1 MNIVNAGSRFQVF
14 GEDVKTFRNLP
25 VGTYTI
31 NFHPM
36 QGFYLTSHEDLT
48 VIEDVIYGSSQKKV
62 TKIMQSYKLMNGR
75 NFGVLLSGQK
85 GIGKSLFVRLVA
97 QEGIKEGYPVIVV
110 DSAAPGI
117 ASFISSIAQ
126 DCVVIFDEFEKTFR
140 DTDEWKPQDEML
152 SLFDGID
159 GGHKLFIVTCNEL
172 DNLSQYMIN
181 RPGRFH
187 YHITMKPPTM
197 EEVEQYMRDKV
208 NPKYETAIQ
217 DVVQLSGAIEMP
229 YDYLRAIA
237 FELNQ
242 GYSLKET
249 MQDLNI
255 TKANNLTFDIKAYRK
270 DNAVYEAWNITLD
283 LTSRRYEWLTVNNY
297 DTATGRRDSV
307 SIQICP
313 SKAHLIGSEY
323 IINEGI
329 INHKY
334 DADDFWEDDDE
345 VAKKKAQEA
354 NEKWIFDRIVLTR
367 VKTYGSD
374 RYLV

>member
-208 NPKYETAIQ
+208 DPKYETAIQ

>member
-48 VIEDVIYGSSQKKV
+48 VIEDVIYGNSQKKV

-208 NPKYETAIQ
+208 DPKYETAIQ

-255 TKANNLTFDIKAYRK
+255 TKANNLIFDIKAYRK

-307 SIQICP
+307 SLQICP
-313 SKAHLIGSEY
+313 SNAHLIGSEY
-323 IINEGI
+323 IINENI

>member
-25 VGTYTI
+25 IGTYTI

>member
-25 VGTYTI
+25 IGTYTI

-62 TKIMQSYKLMNGR
+62 TKIMHSYKMMNGR

-126 DCVVIFDEFEKTFR
+126 DCIVIFDEFEKTFR

-208 NPKYETAIQ
+208 DPKYETAIQ

-255 TKANNLTFDIKAYRK
+255 TKANSLTFDIKAYRK
-270 DNAVYEAWNITLD
+270 DNAVYEAWGVTLD
-283 LTSRRYEWLTVNNY
+283 LTSRRYEWITVNNY
-297 DTATGRRDSV
+297 DTATGKRDSV
-307 SIQICP
+307 SLQICP

-323 IINEGI
+323 IINEDI
-329 INHKY
+329 VSPKY
-334 DADDFWEDDDE
+334 DADDFWEDEDE
-345 VAKKKAQEA
+345 VAKKKAKEA

>member
-25 VGTYTI
+25 IGTYTI

-126 DCVVIFDEFEKTFR
+126 DCIVIFDEFEKTFR

-208 NPKYETAIQ
+208 DPKYETAIQ

-283 LTSRRYEWLTVNNY
+283 LTSRKYEWLTVNNY
-297 DTATGRRDSV
+297 DTTTGRRDSI
-307 SIQICP
+307 SLQICP

-334 DADDFWEDDDE
+334 DADDFWEDEDE

>member
-14 GEDVKTFRNLP
+14 GEDVRTFRNLP

-110 DSAAPGI
+110 DSATPGI

>member
-25 VGTYTI
+25 IGTYTI

-62 TKIMQSYKLMNGR
+62 TKIMRSYKMMNGR

-126 DCVVIFDEFEKTFR
+126 DCIVIFDEFEKTFR

-208 NPKYETAIQ
+208 DPKYETAIQ

-307 SIQICP
+307 SLQICP

-334 DADDFWEDDDE
+334 DADDFWEDEDE

-354 NEKWIFDRIVLTR
+354 NEKWVFDRIVLTR

-374 RYLV
+374 RYLI

>member
-208 NPKYETAIQ
+208 DPKYETAIQ

-307 SIQICP
+307 SFQICP

-334 DADDFWEDDDE
+334 DADDFWEDEDE

-354 NEKWIFDRIVLTR
+354 NEKWVFDRIVLTR

>member
-1 MNIVNAGSRFQVF
+1 MNIVNAGSRFQVY
-14 GEDVKTFRNLP
+14 GEDVRTFRQLP

-31 NFHPM
+31 SFHPM
-36 QGFYLTSHEDLT
+36 QGFSLQTHEDLT
-48 VIEDVIYGSSQKKV
+48 VIEDKIYGNSQDKV
-62 TKIMQSYKLMNGR
+62 AKIMRSYKIMTGR

-85 GIGKSLFVRLVA
+85 GIGKSLFVRLIA
-97 QEGIKEGYPVIVV
+97 REAINDGYPVIVA
-110 DSAAPGI
+110 DTAYPGI
-117 ASFISSIAQ
+117 ANFISSIQQ

-140 DTDEWKPQDEML
+140 DTDDWKPQDEML

-159 GGHKLFIVTCNEL
+159 GGHKLFIVTCNNL
-172 DNLSQYMIN
+172 DNLSEYMIN

-187 YHITMKPPTM
+187 YHITMKPPTV

-208 NPKYETAIQ
+208 DAKYESAIQ
-217 DVVQLSGAIEMP
+217 DIVQLAGAIDMP
-229 YDYLRAIA
+229 YDFLRAIA

-255 TKANNLTFDIKAYRK
+255 TKANSLTFDIKAYRK

-283 LTSRRYEWLTVNNY
+283 LTSHRYEWITVNNY
-297 DTATGRRDSV
+297 DTATGQRDS
-307 SIQICP
+307 INLQICP

-323 IINEGI
+323 IINENI
-329 INHKY
+329 ISPKY
-334 DADDFWEDDDE
+334 NADDFWEDEDE
-345 VAKKKAQEA
+345 VAQKKAKEA
-354 NEKWIFDRIVLTR
+354 NEKWVFDRIVLTR